1 MTLTTGE
8 FSWWHFNH
16 CMLFRTTLISC
27 MLNGAAKHFSA
38 QLVHQHHFI
47 GFTQAQVKSCFNHF
61 IFSIIIHVIKFCSCS
76 IISSTS
82 HSSILFTHTHFIFFW
97 VYGQSKYQ
105 MVINSNVRDS
115 PIVNSSTLIN
125 SIPADAIA
133 IQIRECKNVGDGN
146 RWCYIKYQI
155 GTEHIQGW
163 VNAKYLTT
171 SWLLNVNDY

>member
-1 MTLTTGE
+1 
-8 FSWWHFNH
+8 
-16 CMLFRTTLISC
+16 
-27 MLNGAAKHFSA
+27 
-38 QLVHQHHFI
+38 
-47 GFTQAQVKSCFNHF
+47 
-61 IFSIIIHVIKFCSCS
+61 
-76 IISSTS
+76 
-82 HSSILFTHTHFIFFW
+82 
-97 VYGQSKYQ
+97 